1 MTDQPGSP
9 HKLHRLAPA
18 DWAIAGAILVFWL
31 AIYIRTL
38 APSLL
43 LGDSAEFQTLAVT
56 LGMTHPTGY
65 PVYLLLGKLF
75 TLLPVGTIPARVNL
89 LSAVC
94 GALALGLLYLL
105 VIVLAGRRLAQ
116 LFGHLDHRS
125 SVWAHRSMAPR
136 PRRRYDE

>member
-1 MTDQPGSP
+1 MNPTLTVQPSTENRSP
-9 HKLHRLAPA
+9 HGLHRLAPA
-18 DWAIAGAILVFWL
+18 DWAIAGAILALWL

-43 LGDSAEFQTLAVT
+43 LGDSAEFQTLSAT

-65 PVYLLLGKLF
+65 PVYLLAGKLF
-75 TLLPVGTIPARVNL
+75 TLLPVGAIPARVSL

-105 VIVLAGRRLAQ
+105 VIVLTGRRLAA
-116 LFGHLDHRS
+116 LPGPLLLGGVGVFWS
-125 SVWAHRSMAPR
+125 PFTF
-136 PRRRYDE
+136 